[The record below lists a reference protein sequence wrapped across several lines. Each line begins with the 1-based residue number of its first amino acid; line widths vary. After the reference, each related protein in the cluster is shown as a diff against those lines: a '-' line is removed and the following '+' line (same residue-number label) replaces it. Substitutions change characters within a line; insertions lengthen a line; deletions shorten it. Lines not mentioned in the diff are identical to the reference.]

1 MCNPVK
7 SEGDIVVPLL
17 TVQQLAK
24 RFGDYPALGNVS
36 FEVLEGEIVGLIGP
50 NGAGKTT
57 LMECVAGLMA
67 ADTGAVSWQGKPL
80 PPAQRKQHLFYL
92 PDNVLPY
99 GERFVIEILGF
110 FRKVFGATPEQQYA
124 LVRQLALESVLR
136 KRIGALS
143 KGYRR
148 RFVLAIGLLSPQP
161 LLLLD
166 EPFDGLDLRQTRE
179 VIGLLQQVR
188 GTGRTL
194 FLSIHQLTDAE
205 KICDRFLLL
214 SNGHLLGSGTLDELR
229 QSANLTSDGLEEVFL
244 ALT

>member
-1 MCNPVK
+1 M
-7 SEGDIVVPLL
+7 IPLL
-17 TVQQLAK
+17 IVQQFSK
-24 RFGDYPALGNVS
+24 RFGDYRALDNID
-36 FEVLEGEIVGLIGP
+36 FEVFEGEIIGLIGP

-57 LMECVAGLMA
+57 LLECVTGLMP
-67 ADTGAVSWQGKPL
+67 ADKGTVSWQGKPL
-80 PPAQRKQHLFYL
+80 PPVQRKQHLFYL

-99 GERFVIEILGF
+99 GERFVVEILTF
-110 FRKVFGATPEQQYA
+110 FRKVFCAMPEQQRV

-136 KRIGALS
+136 KRISTLS

-148 RFVLAIGLLSPQP
+148 RFILAIALLSPQP

-179 VIGLLQQVR
+179 VMALLQQVR
-188 GTGRTL
+188 GSGRTL

-214 SNGHLLGSGTLDELR
+214 SGGHILGSGTLDELR
-229 QSANLTSDGLEEVFL
+229 QSTDLTSGGLEEIFL